1 MKRNVSTPAMGC
13 LCGLLLLMAG
23 CDQGSAGKTANDS
36 VAVGKKRPDAEVI
49 MSVLYQ
55 QQAAEYRAL
64 CLQAYN
70 IAKSKVLRSVNQST
84 PKDSFAVITDLDETA
99 LDNSADEA
107 QLILDSTTYTQK
119 SFDEWARAEKAKAV
133 PGSVAFFNFVN
144 SLNAHQRKKIDIY
157 YVSNRD
163 SALTQVTMDN
173 MAELGF
179 PQLTRSHFLFQTD
192 RHHPSKEGRRQQIE
206 KNHTVI
212 LLLGDNLIDLDSTFD
227 SHHHLTE
234 GERRHR
240 VDSLADYFG
249 DKYIV
254 FPNAIYGDWEGALYN
269 YHYPSLDSVMQ
280 TRKDSLRGY
289 R

>member
-1 MKRNVSTPAMGC
+1 MKKSILLP
-13 LCGLLLLMAG
+13 LIGLSFFFAG
-23 CDQGSAGKTANDS
+23 CRGGSASGPGHDDT
-36 VAVGKKRPDAEVI
+36 VVLRKRPDAEVV

-70 IAKSKVLRSVNQST
+70 IARNKVARAVRM
-84 PKDSFAVITDLDETA
+84 PAGKDSFAVITDLDETA

-107 QLILDSTTYTQK
+107 QLILDSTTYTAR
-119 SFDEWARAEKAKAV
+119 SFDDWARAEKAGAV
-133 PGSVAFFNFVN
+133 PGAVAFFNYVN
-144 SLNAHQRKKIDIY
+144 DLGRHSRKPIDIF

-173 MAELGF
+173 MAQLGF
-179 PQLTRSHFLFQTD
+179 PQITRSHFLFLAD
-192 RHHPSKEGRRQQIE
+192 RKHPSKEGRREQIE

-227 SHHHLTE
+227 SNKRLTE
-234 GERRHR
+234 GQRKHR
-240 VDSLADYFG
+240 VDSLASYFG
-249 DKYIV
+249 DRYIV

-269 YHYPSLDSVMQ
+269 YHYPPLDSAMQ
-280 TRKDSLRGY
+280 IRKDSLHGY

>member
-1 MKRNVSTPAMGC
+1 LGYWYCSR
-13 LCGLLLLMAG
+13 
-23 CDQGSAGKTANDS
+23 
-36 VAVGKKRPDAEVI
+36 VAVRATQEKLPTILSPSAKKDRMP
-49 MSVLYQ
+49 
-55 QQAAEYRAL
+55 
-64 CLQAYN
+64 
-70 IAKSKVLRSVNQST
+70 KSSCPFSISSRQPNTGRYACKPTISPKARCSGRLIKPTN
-84 PKDSFAVITDLDETA
+84 KDSFAVITDLDETA

-144 SLNAHQRKKIDIY
+144 GLNARLHKKIDIY

-163 SALTQVTMDN
+163 SALTQVTMEN
-173 MAELGF
+173 MAQLGY

-269 YHYPSLDSVMQ
+269 YHYPPLDTVMQ
-280 TRKDSLRGY
+280 IRKDSLHGY

>member
-1 MKRNVSTPAMGC
+1 MKRNIIFSAI
-13 LCGLLLLMAG
+13 GLLILLAG
-23 CDQGSAGKTANDS
+23 CSGGAPGNVGNDTVS
-36 VAVGKKRPDAEVI
+36 KKRPDAEVV

-70 IAKSKVLRSVNQST
+70 IAKSKVLRSVNQPT

-107 QLILDSTTYTQK
+107 QLILDSVTYTQK

-144 SLNAHQRKKIDIY
+144 GLNARLHKKIDIY

-179 PQLTRSHFLFQTD
+179 PQLVRSHFLFQTD

-206 KNHTVI
+206 KNHSVI

-227 SHHHLTE
+227 SQHRLTE

-240 VDSLADYFG
+240 VDSLAGYFG

-269 YHYPSLDSVMQ
+269 YHYPPLDSVMQ
-280 TRKDSLRGY
+280 TRKDSLHGY

>member
-1 MKRNVSTPAMGC
+1 MKGDIIFSAI
-13 LCGLLLLMAG
+13 GLLVLLAG
-23 CDQGSAGKTANDS
+23 CGQGDAGKTANDS
-36 VAVGKKRPDAEVI
+36 VAVRKKGPDAEVV

-70 IAKSKVLRSVNQST
+70 IARSKVLRSVTERTN
-84 PKDSFAVITDLDETA
+84 KDSFAVITDLDETA

-107 QLILDSTTYTQK
+107 QLILDSMTYTQK

-133 PGSVAFFNFVN
+133 PGSIAFFNFVN
-144 SLNAHQRKKIDIY
+144 SLNARLHKKIDIY

-163 SALTQVTMDN
+163 SALTQVTMEN
-173 MAELGF
+173 MTQLGF

-192 RHHPSKEGRRQQIE
+192 HHHPSKEGRRQQIE
-206 KNHTVI
+206 KNHSVI

-227 SHHHLTE
+227 SQHRLTE
-234 GERRHR
+234 DERRRR

-269 YHYPSLDSVMQ
+269 YHYPPLDSVMQ
-280 TRKDSLRGY
+280 VRKDSLHGY